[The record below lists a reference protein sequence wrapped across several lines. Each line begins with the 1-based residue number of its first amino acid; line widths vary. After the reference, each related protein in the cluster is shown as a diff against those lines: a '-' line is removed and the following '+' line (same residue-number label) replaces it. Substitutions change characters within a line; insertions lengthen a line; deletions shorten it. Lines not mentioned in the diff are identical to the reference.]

1 MGVVTLARMVKLL
14 LTVRRLANTWGVYG
28 QRGRKIRRRGRGES
42 EREIEIE
49 KEREEGGGMGRSRS
63 QR

>member
-1 MGVVTLARMVKLL
+1 MVKLL

-28 QRGRKIRRRGRGES
+28 QCGRKIRRRG
-42 EREIEIE
+42 ERDR
-49 KEREEGGGMGRSRS
+49 KEREREKGGMGRSSS